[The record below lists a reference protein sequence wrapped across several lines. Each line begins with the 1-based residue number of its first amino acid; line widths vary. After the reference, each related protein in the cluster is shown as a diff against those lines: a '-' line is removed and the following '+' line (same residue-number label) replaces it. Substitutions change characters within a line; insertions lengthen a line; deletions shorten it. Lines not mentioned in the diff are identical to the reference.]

1 MQYRQLGK
9 IDYKVSALGFGAMR
23 LPSMK
28 NPLDPRVDEKEAIRI
43 IRKSI
48 DKGIN
53 YIDTAWPYHLGASE
67 KILGKAL
74 LDGYREK
81 VFLVTKLPMFLVN
94 KREDFNRYFQAQLE
108 KLQTDYVDCYL
119 FHALNEKYFNKVK
132 DFDLIKEMERER
144 NAGRIKNIGFSF
156 HDTLPVFK
164 KIIDFYDWDLTQIQ
178 YNYLDTTVQAGEQGL
193 KYASEKGIAITIMEP
208 LKGGMMAKPPKEA
221 MKILDSSQNKRTP
234 VDWAL
239 QYLWNRPE
247 VSVVL
252 SGMSTMEQL
261 DQNLESASTSGIG
274 ALTDEEN
281 KTIDS
286 IISIYKEK
294 ILVPCTACQYCMPC
308 PAGVNIPENF
318 ALANSANMKPETL
331 WDRIM
336 LFSTKRKYK
345 KLASHSKKV
354 NKEMPD
360 GNASLCV
367 ECGKCIPLCPQSIA
381 IPEELKKVH
390 QFLKYGKNEF

>member
-9 IDYKVSALGFGAMR
+9 IDFKVSALGFGAMR

-28 NPLDPRVDEKEAIRI
+28 NPLDPRVDEKEAIRM
-43 IRKSI
+43 IRHAI
-48 DKGIN
+48 DSGVN

-94 KREDFNRYFQAQLE
+94 KQEDFGKYFHAQLE

-119 FHALNEKYFNKVK
+119 FHALNEKNFNKVK
-132 DFDLIKEMERER
+132 DFELIKEMEKER
-144 NAGRIKNIGFSF
+144 DAGRIRNIGFSF

-178 YNYLDTTVQAGEQGL
+178 YNYLDTTVQAGEEGL
-193 KYASEKGIAITIMEP
+193 KYAAEKGMAVTIMEP
-208 LKGGMMAKPPKEA
+208 LKGGMLAKPPKEA
-221 MKILDSSQNKRTP
+221 RKLLEASSVKRTP

-239 QYLWNRPE
+239 QYLWNLPE

-252 SGMSTMEQL
+252 SGMSTGEQL
-261 DQNLESASTSGIG
+261 EQNLESAEKSGIG
-274 ALTDEEN
+274 KLTEEEN
-281 KTIDS
+281 GTINS
-286 IISIYKEK
+286 IISIYREK

-336 LFSTKRKYK
+336 LFNTKRKYR
-345 KLASHSKKV
+345 KLASNKVKV
-354 NKEMPD
+354 NKTVPD
-360 GNASLCV
+360 GNASLCI
-367 ECGKCIPLCPQSIA
+367 ECGKCLSHCPQTIA
-381 IPEELKKVH
+381 IPDELKKVH
-390 QFLKYGKNEF
+390 QFLRYGRNEF